1 MLPISFMSRQFLR
14 SNLWVQVHDV
24 TIFFFLLFL
33 TIEEVLL
40 LATEKMQM
48 ELAETHSHVFL

>member
-24 TIFFFLLFL
+24 TIFLFLLFL

-48 ELAETHSHVFL
+48 

>member
-1 MLPISFMSRQFLR
+1 MLPISFMSPQFLR

-24 TIFFFLLFL
+24 TIFLFLLFL

-40 LATEKMQM
+40 LATEKMKM